1 MNRCADLADVIVEA
15 LETGQPGAVRAAV
28 ADHAQV
34 CPICCERAGEAIALA
49 AALDPVVPAVGSS
62 FVSRVMQEIRGEE
75 AKTPIATGSYDRLP
89 PLWQVF
95 GAAVLFVALTAIV
108 LASGS
113 NAESE
118 WHTRALTGFMDQALG
133 FLGGMSQGVRGLWDA
148 VVPGKALPL
157 LVGCAV
163 LATALNIGFF
173 VSAWRRA
180 RKQTVE

>member
-1 MNRCADLADVIVEA
+1 
-15 LETGQPGAVRAAV
+15 
-28 ADHAQV
+28 
-34 CPICCERAGEAIALA
+34 
-49 AALDPVVPAVGSS
+49 
-62 FVSRVMQEIRGEE
+62 MQEIRGEE
-75 AKTPIATGSYDRLP
+75 ANANVATGSYDRLP
-89 PLWQVF
+89 PMWQVF
-95 GAAVLFVALTAIV
+95 GAGVLFVALTAIV

-113 NAESE
+113 SAESE

-173 VSAWRRA
+173 VNAWRRA